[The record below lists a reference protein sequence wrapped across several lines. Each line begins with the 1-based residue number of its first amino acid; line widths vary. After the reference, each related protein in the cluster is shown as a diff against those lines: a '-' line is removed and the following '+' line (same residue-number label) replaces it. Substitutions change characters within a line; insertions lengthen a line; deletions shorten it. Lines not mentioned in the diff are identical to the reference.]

1 MKKDKMISVLK
12 KILIILLVSI
22 VAELAIVTYNFSINK
37 IYDRLHFTGN
47 ESIEIDKEKIKIES
61 DENSYFLNVKG
72 LEDVKIYNVSLVL
85 NDKNNDVYM
94 RVLFNNDAKFM
105 PKENADADKFKVYF
119 ISGLET
125 EKISITYPKSHI
137 DLENINKIIIND
149 NIDYMPQINFSIGQ
163 TIIIF
168 VVFSCI
174 YGLIKLYKF
183 SNGEERKIKK
193 EFVFLG
199 ISLVVGLILV
209 FINVPQIRYDEHA
222 HFWRA
227 YEISKGNIISRTSNT
242 LPNSVI
248 SLFERE
254 DGSYP
259 NKEMNYDTIKEKI
272 NDPLNPQDERIFPVG
287 ATGSL
292 TPISYIPQ
300 VIGVTIGRL
309 LQLSPIVILWL
320 GRITNLLA
328 YIGLIFVA
336 IKIIPSEKWKSIIMI
351 IALFPMSMNLA
362 ATVSPDTVIIG
373 FTLLAISYAMYL
385 KFEIEKIGLKQIAI
399 FGILCMVPTV
409 CKIVYFPLGLL
420 VLLFPKEK
428 FENKTKRNL
437 SYILTPILIFIPY
450 FILNKIVGLGDYAI
464 AIRTNMMEQCL
475 FTASDIV
482 RDCGIAIN
490 TMYSEFSLYL
500 FEMIGGWNTI
510 ELVSIIILGILL
522 FEMFVKTEEN
532 EKYKFCK
539 KDNIVFAIICLIEI
553 LGVVAAMYLGWTQAK
568 QTVVEGVQGRYFLP
582 VLPLICIILS
592 RDKIKCEIKNK
603 NIKYIII
610 SIILFFIIFG
620 FSIRSYL
627 G

>member
-1 MKKDKMISVLK
+1 MKKDKLLSILKSV
-12 KILIILLVSI
+12 LIILLVSI
-22 VAELAIVTYNFSINK
+22 IVEIAIVAYNFSINK
-37 IYDRLHFTGN
+37 IYDKLHFIGN
-47 ESIEIDKEKIKIES
+47 ESIEILKENIEIEE
-61 DENSYFLNVKG
+61 DENSYYLNINN
-72 LEDVKIYNVSLVL
+72 LEQEKIYNVSLVL
-85 NDKNNDVYM
+85 NDKNQDVYM
-94 RVLFNNDAKFM
+94 RILFNNDAKFM

-119 ISGLET
+119 VSGLET

-137 DLENINKIIIND
+137 ELDNINKVIIND
-149 NIDYMPQINFSIGQ
+149 NIDYMPTVSVSIGQ
-163 TIIIF
+163 ILIIF
-168 VVFSCI
+168 VVLLVT
-174 YGLIKLYKF
+174 YGLIKLYKI

-193 EFVFLG
+193 EFIFLG
-199 ISLVVGLILV
+199 LSLLVGITLV
-209 FINVPQIRYDEHA
+209 FINVPQVRYDEHA

-227 YEISKGNIISRTSNT
+227 YEISKGNFISRTSNT

-248 SLFERE
+248 GLFERE

-259 NKEMNYDTIKEKI
+259 NKEINYNTIKEKI
-272 NDPLNPQDERIFPVG
+272 GDSLNPQEERAFPVG

-300 VIGVTIGRL
+300 VIGITIGRI
-309 LQLSPIVILWL
+309 LQFSPIIILWL
-320 GRITNLLA
+320 GRLTNLFA
-328 YIGLIFVA
+328 YIALVFIA
-336 IKIIPSEKWKSIIMI
+336 IKIMPSEKWKSIIMI

-373 FTLLAISYAMYL
+373 FTILAISYAMYL
-385 KFEIEKIGLKQIAI
+385 KFEANKIGLKQISI
-399 FGILCMVPTV
+399 FGALCMIPTV

-420 VLLFPKEK
+420 VLLLPKEK

-437 SYILTPILIFIPY
+437 SFILTGALIFVPY
-450 FILNKIVGLGDYAI
+450 LILNKIVGLGDYAI

-482 RDCGIAIN
+482 RDFGIAIN

-510 ELVSIIILGILL
+510 ELISITILVILL
-522 FEMFVKTEEN
+522 FEMFLKVEES
-532 EKYKFCK
+532 EKYKFDK
-539 KDNIVFAIICLIEI
+539 KDKIVFGIICLIEI

-582 VLPLICIILS
+582 VIPLICIILS
-592 RDKIKCEIKNK
+592 KNKIGCEIKNK

-610 SIILFFIIFG
+610 SIILFCIIFG

-627 G
+627 I